1 MPHTL
6 QDFFVTATQKASADL
21 AAAFLRLPEDKRGW
35 SPGEK
40 SRTALDQ
47 VAECAVLNG
56 YTADLI
62 QTRTWQKDWFDKF
75 FSEKADAASQDW
87 DTLHARLQEN
97 TQRVVAAIVAVP
109 DEALADE
116 IALPGWTTARTMT
129 VAEAIARSYW
139 NMTYHEG
146 QINYLASMLA

>member
-1 MPHTL
+1 MSSTL
-6 QDFFVTATQKASADL
+6 QNFLVAATQKAADDL

-47 VAECAVLNG
+47 MAECAVLNG

-62 QTRTWQKDWFDKF
+62 QTRAWHKDWFAKF
-75 FSEKADAASQDW
+75 PAEKAEAAAQDW
-87 DTLHARLQEN
+87 ETLHARLQEN
-97 TQRVVAAIVAVP
+97 TRRVAQAIAAVP
-109 DEALADE
+109 DAALTDE
-116 IALPGWTTARTMT
+116 IEMPGRTMT
-129 VAEAIARSYW
+129 LAEVLARSYW

-146 QINYLASMLA
+146 QINYIASLLG

>member
-6 QDFFVTATQKASADL
+6 QDYLASATQKASADL
-21 AAAFLRLPEDKRGW
+21 AAALLHLPEDKRGW
-35 SPGEK
+35 SPNEK

-47 VAECAVLNG
+47 VAECAILNG

-62 QTRTWQKDWFDKF
+62 QTRTWQAGWLADFPAA
-75 FSEKADAASQDW
+75 KAKAALDW
-87 DTLHARLQEN
+87 DTLHLQLQEN
-97 TQRVVAAIVAVP
+97 TARVAAAIADVP

-116 IALPGWTTARTMT
+116 ILLFGRTMAL
-129 VAEAIARSYW
+129 AEILARSYW

-146 QINYLASMLA
+146 QINYIASLTG

>member
-6 QDFFVTATQKASADL
+6 QDFLLTATQKAADDL
-21 AAAFLRLPEDKRGW
+21 AAAFLRLPDDKRGW
-35 SPGEK
+35 SPDEK
-40 SRTALDQ
+40 SRTAVDQ
-47 VAECAVLNG
+47 VAECTLLNG
-56 YTADLI
+56 YMADLI
-62 QTRTWQKDWFDKF
+62 QTRTWQNDWFDTF
-75 FSEKADAASQDW
+75 FSEKAQAAVQDW
-87 DTLHARLQEN
+87 EKLHARLQEN
-97 TQRVVAAIVAVP
+97 TDRVVAAIATVP

-129 VAEAIARSYW
+129 LAEAVAHSYW

>member
-6 QDFFVTATQKASADL
+6 QDYLVTATNKAAADL

-35 SPGEK
+35 SPGER

-47 VAECAVLNG
+47 VAECAVSNG

-62 QTRTWQKDWFDKF
+62 QTRTWQPDWFDKF
-75 FSEKADAASQDW
+75 FSEKAEAAALDW

-97 TQRVVAAIVAVP
+97 TARVADAIAAVP
-109 DEALADE
+109 DEALAEE
-116 IALPGWTTARTMT
+116 IQLFGRTMAL
-129 VAEAIARSYW
+129 AEILARSYW

-146 QINYLASMLA
+146 QINYIGSLLP

>member
-1 MPHTL
+1 MPNTL
-6 QDFFVTATQKASADL
+6 QDFLVTATQKAADDL

-47 VAECAVLNG
+47 VAECVILNG

-62 QTRTWQKDWFDKF
+62 QTRTWQQDWMDKF
-75 FSEKADAASQDW
+75 FSEKAEAAAQDW
-87 DTLHARLQEN
+87 ETLHARLQEN
-97 TQRVVAAIVAVP
+97 TQRVTAAIAAIP
-109 DEALADE
+109 DEALTEE
-116 IALPGWTTARTMT
+116 IALFGRTMT
-129 VAEAIARSYW
+129 LAEVMARSYW

-146 QINYLASMLA
+146 QINYLTAILA

>member
-1 MPHTL
+1 MPNTL
-6 QDFFVTATQKASADL
+6 QDFLVAATQKAADDL
-21 AAAFLRLPEDKRGW
+21 TAAFLRLPEDKRSW
-35 SPGEK
+35 SPNEK

-75 FSEKADAASQDW
+75 FNEKAAAAAQDW

-97 TQRVVAAIVAVP
+97 TRRVTEAIAAVP
-109 DEALADE
+109 DAAMTDE

-129 VAEAIARSYW
+129 VAEAVARSYW

-146 QINYLASMLA
+146 QINYIASLLG